1 MNSNKITNL
10 ATPTADTDA
19 ATKAYVDAA
28 APAAY
33 ITTTRGANSTADC
46 GGSYPGS
53 FCPTGWTVVTSWTYC
68 TLAGSYPN
76 NYYKNDW
83 TETLCTK

>member
-28 APAAY
+28 ATPPY
-33 ITTTRGANSTADC
+33 ITTTRGADSSGIG
-46 GGSYPGS
+46 GGSEPAE
-53 FCPTGWTVVTSWTYC
+53 FCPIDWTIVTSW
-68 TLAGSYPN
+68 
-76 NYYKNDW
+76 NYTTKHYKDAATQYTDW
-83 TETLCTK
+83 TETLCSK